1 MATTVVSFSEW
12 ISDLE
17 GRCEEWLGIR
27 TIAEPTGGHPKDF
40 DTKQCICCHGQP
52 DFVLVRL
59 SFCFCHTSIRYGIC
73 SECKDTSESERLIED
88 EMEQAYRRGERD
100 TPEEFQH
107 LIDEAFHQAGF
118 VKA

>member
-27 TIAEPTGGHPKDF
+27 TVADPTDIHPKDL
-40 DTKQCICCHGQP
+40 TQECICCRKQP
-52 DFVLVRL
+52 DYILIRL
-59 SFCFCHTSIRYGIC
+59 SFCPCHESIRYGIC
-73 SECKDTSESERLIED
+73 RGCKGTRESEQMIED
-88 EMEQAYRRGERD
+88 EMKDRHLRGERD

-107 LIDEAFHQAGF
+107 LIDEALRQEFTATI
-118 VKA
+118 